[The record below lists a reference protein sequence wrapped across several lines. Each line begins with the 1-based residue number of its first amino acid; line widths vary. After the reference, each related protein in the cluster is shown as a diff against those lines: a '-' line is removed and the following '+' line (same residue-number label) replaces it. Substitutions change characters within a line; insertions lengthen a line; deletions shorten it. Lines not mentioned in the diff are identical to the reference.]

1 MIIQLGTGAGK
12 FSWKIS
18 TQLKFIWNYLLL
30 LFFALL
36 FTSFSSR
43 ERILI
48 AYSLMNINWRKTR
61 GKVITVNCCRFCLS
75 MFLLFTESS
84 FYICFGWEIYW
95 DHFCEKQVVATKH
108 SETNLFVF
116 YFLHV
121 LGFFVLFCFA
131 LFASLLVFLHILYSD
146 LIPANDTSNVCLKCV
161 HVLIT
166 YLPFALIKRWRFIFS
181 TWLTSRKIN
190 SPKHWHDYLRLCRCN
205 VQLLNWSRL

>member
-12 FSWKIS
+12 FNWKIS
-18 TQLKFIWNYLLL
+18 TQLKFIYLL

-75 MFLLFTESS
+75 IFLLFTESS
-84 FYICFGWEIYW
+84 VYICFGWEIYW

-121 LGFFVLFCFA
+121 LGFFCFVLLYLLLCLFFCTYYISILFLLMIQAMFA
-131 LFASLLVFLHILYSD
+131 
-146 LIPANDTSNVCLKCV
+146 
-161 HVLIT
+161 
-166 YLPFALIKRWRFIFS
+166 
-181 TWLTSRKIN
+181 
-190 SPKHWHDYLRLCRCN
+190 
-205 VQLLNWSRL
+205 